1 MQHAAPSKHDAHT
14 TDWFNRE
21 LKGQVGL
28 IHRCASNSF
37 RTSERRSER
46 LVMSKN
52 LRQPKSALVA
62 VAHALTDGATP
73 EPLNSAANVFSVDA
87 DRYIAAA
94 VAEST
99 KRVYATD
106 EWHFAANGIGIPAT
120 PAQVVE
126 YLTKFAGKLAAA
138 TLDRRL
144 NYLNKVHVEQSFPSS
159 TADAQVRLVLRGI
172 RRTFGAK
179 QRRVKALVRDDIVE
193 LLFANERQ
201 KTLKAARDKA
211 ILLVD
216 FSGAFRRSELVGIR
230 VEHIGRLDSGI
241 EIELPSSKTDS
252 DGAGRMVFIPL
263 AVSTRCP
270 VRAVDE
276 WLALADIESGYV
288 FRQVTRHDQ
297 LRSDRLTA
305 HAVARILKRAVE
317 RTGAGSTNVSGHS
330 LRSGFCTQAA
340 MSDVPNWLVRETTGH
355 TSDAVLNVYCRPV
368 KRRKMPSL
376 L

>member
-1 MQHAAPSKHDAHT
+1 
-14 TDWFNRE
+14 
-21 LKGQVGL
+21 
-28 IHRCASNSF
+28 
-37 RTSERRSER
+37 
-46 LVMSKN
+46 MSKN
-52 LRQPKSALVA
+52 LRQSKA
-62 VAHALTDGATP
+62 VLAAAHVVIADASPASTNGTA
-73 EPLNSAANVFSVDA
+73 SVFSADA

-106 EWHFAANGIGIPAT
+106 QRHFAANGIGVPAT

-144 NYLNKVHVEQSFPSS
+144 NYLHKVHVEQNFPSPTS
-159 TADAQVRLVLRGI
+159 DAQVRLALRGI

-179 QRRVKALVRDDIVE
+179 QRRVKALVSDDIVE

-201 KTLKAARDKA
+201 KPLKAARDKA
-211 ILLVD
+211 ILLVG

-230 VEHIGRLDSGI
+230 VEHIGRLNSGI
-241 EIELPSSKTDS
+241 EIELPSSKTDT
-252 DGAGRMVFIPL
+252 DGEGRTVFIPF
-263 AVSTRCP
+263 ATSARCP
-270 VRAVDE
+270 VRAMDE
-276 WLALADIESGYV
+276 WLAMAEIEKGYV
-288 FRQVTRHDQ
+288 FRQVTRHDR
-297 LRSDRLTA
+297 LRSDRLTS
-305 HAVARILKRAVE
+305 HAVARILKRAAE
-317 RTGAGSTNVSGHS
+317 RMGADSTNISGHS

-355 TSDAVLNVYCRPV
+355 TSDAMLNVYCRPV